1 MTAIGR
7 LEMEFNAFKAEMEKR
22 LSALENK
29 ETPTTKEET
38 PTTKEEKP
46 KKKTKDILL
55 ETNENDIVGSEI

>member
-7 LEMEFNAFKAEMEKR
+7 LEMELNAFKAEMEKR

-29 ETPTTKEET
+29 ETP
-38 PTTKEEKP
+38 KEEKP
-46 KKKTKDILL
+46 KKKTQDILL

>member
-29 ETPTTKEET
+29 EAATP
-38 PTTKEEKP
+38 KEEKP

>member
-29 ETPTTKEET
+29 EI

>member
-7 LEMEFNAFKAEMEKR
+7 LEMELNAFKAEMEKR

-29 ETPTTKEET
+29 ETP
-38 PTTKEEKP
+38 KEEKS

>member
-29 ETPTTKEET
+29 EAPTV
-38 PTTKEEKP
+38 KEEKP

>member
-29 ETPTTKEET
+29 EAPTA
-38 PTTKEEKP
+38 KEEKP

>member
-29 ETPTTKEET
+29 EIP
-38 PTTKEEKP
+38 KEEKP

>member
-7 LEMEFNAFKAEMEKR
+7 LEMELNAFKAEMEKR

-29 ETPTTKEET
+29 ETPTTKEE
-38 PTTKEEKP
+38 KS

>member
-29 ETPTTKEET
+29 ETPTTKEE
-38 PTTKEEKP
+38 KP

>member
-29 ETPTTKEET
+29 EA

>member
-7 LEMEFNAFKAEMEKR
+7 LEMELNAFKAEMEKR

-29 ETPTTKEET
+29 ETPKEE
-38 PTTKEEKP
+38 

>member
-7 LEMEFNAFKAEMEKR
+7 LEMELNAFKAEMEKR

-29 ETPTTKEET
+29 ETP
-38 PTTKEEKP
+38 KEEKP
-46 KKKTKDILL
+46 KKKTTKDILL

>member
-29 ETPTTKEET
+29 ETPTTKEE
-38 PTTKEEKP
+38 KP
-46 KKKTKDILL
+46 KKNTKDILL

>member
-22 LSALENK
+22 ISALENK
-29 ETPTTKEET
+29 ETPTTKEE
-38 PTTKEEKP
+38 KS

>member
-7 LEMEFNAFKAEMEKR
+7 LEMELNAFKAEMEKR

-29 ETPTTKEET
+29 ETP
-38 PTTKEEKP
+38 KEEKP

>member
-7 LEMEFNAFKAEMEKR
+7 LEMELNAFKAEMEKR

-29 ETPTTKEET
+29 EI
-38 PTTKEEKP
+38 PTTKEEKS

>member
-7 LEMEFNAFKAEMEKR
+7 LEMEFNAFKAEIEKR

-29 ETPTTKEET
+29 ET

>member
-22 LSALENK
+22 LSALESK
-29 ETPTTKEET
+29 ET

>member
-29 ETPTTKEET
+29 ETP
-38 PTTKEEKP
+38 KEEKS

>member
-7 LEMEFNAFKAEMEKR
+7 LEMELNAFKAEMEKR
-22 LSALENK
+22 LSTLENK
-29 ETPTTKEET
+29 ETP
-38 PTTKEEKP
+38 KEEKP